1 MTAQHDTQKEIVQQ
15 LLRGDPGCRQTLAS
29 LLP

>member
-1 MTAQHDTQKEIVQQ
+1 MTAHHDTPEEIVQQ
-15 LLRGDPGCRQTLAS
+15 LLRGDPSCRQTLAS